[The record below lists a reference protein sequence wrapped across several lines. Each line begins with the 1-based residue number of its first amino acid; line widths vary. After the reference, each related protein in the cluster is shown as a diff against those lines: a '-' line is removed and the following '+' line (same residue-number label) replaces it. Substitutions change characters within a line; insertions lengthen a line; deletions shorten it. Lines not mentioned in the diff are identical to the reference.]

1 MLVVL
6 QAGVKGDV
14 QCFRGS
20 HFWQR
25 YLQFKDNKETFTQQT
40 HPVMIPMNF
49 PVLPQGSPAA
59 QPWHTYTALGT
70 PAQHSGFGFRGCGT
84 GQLQVFYEGKH
95 RAKPSRLPALLSSM
109 PAAPAPHSSQL
120 ETSVHRPQG

>member
-6 QAGVKGDV
+6 HTGVKEDV
-14 QCFRGS
+14 CSALGAPIPAMDLINLKTIRRQS
-20 HFWQR
+20 HCKTNQSR
-25 YLQFKDNKETFTQQT
+25 D
-40 HPVMIPMNF
+40 F

-59 QPWHTYTALGT
+59 RLWHTYTAAGT
-70 PAQHSGFGFRGCGT
+70 PAQHSGFGGT

-109 PAAPAPHSSQL
+109 PAPPAPHSSQL